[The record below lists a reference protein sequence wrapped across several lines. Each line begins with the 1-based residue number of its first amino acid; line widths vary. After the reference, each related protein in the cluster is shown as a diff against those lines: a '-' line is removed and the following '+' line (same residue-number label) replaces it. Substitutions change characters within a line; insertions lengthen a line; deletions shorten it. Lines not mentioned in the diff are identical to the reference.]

1 MDQHFEEV
9 EHPDLGCPLTLTSRK
24 KLELCVCV
32 CVCEHLVIVFDCFL
46 VSAFDHWFVS
56 CLWQGEEEKGKENK
70 PEDQE
75 KEESSEVQYIIII
88 ITVLM

>member
-1 MDQHFEEV
+1 M
-9 EHPDLGCPLTLTSRK
+9 
-24 KLELCVCV
+24 CV
-32 CVCEHLVIVFDCFL
+32 CVCEHLVIVFDRCL
-46 VSAFDHWFVS
+46 VSTFDRSFVS
-56 CLWQGEEEKGKENK
+56 YLWQGEEEKGKENK